1 MVSRAALP
9 EFVCDACKTVVPVP
23 SGDEVLFRHLLTVEQ
38 QAEDPDGGGFLMR
51 FLLIDRITDL
61 ESGLRATGLK
71 NVTLSE
77 DFFTHHFP
85 AHPIMP
91 GALITECLVQLSDW
105 LLRETNDFSCISF
118 PCRIELVKFHQL
130 VRPGDQLRL
139 EVQILGRENGLFQ
152 IRGAARSQDQV
163 AASAQL
169 EMRTLPAADFQ
180 SPEEA
185 RAIYRML
192 RGTPGQ

>member
-1 MVSRAALP
+1 
-9 EFVCDACKTVVPVP
+9 
-23 SGDEVLFRHLLTVEQ
+23 
-38 QAEDPDGGGFLMR
+38 MR
-51 FLLIDRITDL
+51 FLLVDRITDL

-105 LLRETNDFSCISF
+105 LLRESSDFNCIAF
-118 PCRIELVKFHQL
+118 PFRIETVKFHRL

-139 EVQILGRENGLFQ
+139 DVQIIGRENGLFQ
-152 IRGAARSQDQV
+152 IRGKASCQDQV
-163 AASAQL
+163 AASARL

-180 SPEEA
+180 APEEA
-185 RAIYRML
+185 RTIYCMI